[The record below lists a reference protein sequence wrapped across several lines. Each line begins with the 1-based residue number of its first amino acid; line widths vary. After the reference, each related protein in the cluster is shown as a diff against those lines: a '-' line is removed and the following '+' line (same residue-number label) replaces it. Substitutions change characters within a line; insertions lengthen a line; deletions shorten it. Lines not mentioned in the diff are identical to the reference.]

1 MFDTLRNEVD
11 QVPDTLYISVLF
23 SHVLLHRV
31 VKGKILLVFRAITV
45 ITMHLRQIIK
55 ISTSIHG
62 ERTRIDNSRACLI
75 SRSCF
80 VSH

>member
-11 QVPDTLYISVLF
+11 QIPDTSVLCRF
-23 SHVLLHRV
+23 SHVFLHRV
-31 VKGKILLVFRAITV
+31 VKGKIVLVFRAITV
-45 ITMHLRQIIK
+45 ITLYLRRIIK

-62 ERTRIDNSRACLI
+62 ERTRIENSRACL

-80 VSH
+80 VFH